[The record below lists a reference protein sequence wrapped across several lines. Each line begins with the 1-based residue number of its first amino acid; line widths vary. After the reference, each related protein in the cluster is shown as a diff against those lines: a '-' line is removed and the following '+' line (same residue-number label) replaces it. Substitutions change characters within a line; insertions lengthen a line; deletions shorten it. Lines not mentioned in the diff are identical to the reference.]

1 LKFSNPDTFAY
12 ELKDHLKTLEVLE
25 NLESKY
31 QSDLEALEII
41 KNEMSAYSDHRTELE
56 IEIPQLNKDY
66 QQYSLRFGLGEA
78 HPDFEKNKQLR
89 KETWVRI
96 YESGEERDRIVLE
109 FKSLKYKYDQLYNQV
124 RELNRKIQSTKDFFA
139 YYDSHISL
147 FSVVTLAISEGKIT
161 FLLLTKENR
170 KKIAISNLTT
180 FASETP
186 IGAACLNK
194 MIGDSFTY
202 MKPNGSVANGKVLD
216 ISLPS
221 LKTMEEMIVSLEDKS
236 VRKNPHKISSF
247 HLHDQHGTNNSRYN
261 KGG

>member
-1 LKFSNPDTFAY
+1 MKFSNPNTFAY
-12 ELKDHLKTLEVLE
+12 ELKDQLKTRDMLE

-41 KNEMSAYSDHRTELE
+41 KNEMSAASDRRTELE

-66 QQYSLRFGLGEA
+66 QQYSVRYGLGAA

-89 KETWVRI
+89 KESWIRI

-109 FKSLKYKYDQLYNQV
+109 FKSLKYKHDQLYNEV
-124 RELNRKIQSTKDFFA
+124 RELNRKIQSTRDFFA
-139 YYDSHISL
+139 YYESHISL
-147 FSVVTLAISEGKIT
+147 FSVATLEISGGKIT
-161 FLLLTKENR
+161 FLLLTEENR

-180 FASETP
+180 YASESP

-202 MKPNGSVANGKVLD
+202 KKPNGSVADGKVLD

-221 LKTMEEMIVSLEDKS
+221 LQSMEEIIVSLEDTS
-236 VRKNPHKISSF
+236 ARKNPHKISPF
-247 HLHDQHGTNNSRYN
+247 HLHDLYGSNNSRVR